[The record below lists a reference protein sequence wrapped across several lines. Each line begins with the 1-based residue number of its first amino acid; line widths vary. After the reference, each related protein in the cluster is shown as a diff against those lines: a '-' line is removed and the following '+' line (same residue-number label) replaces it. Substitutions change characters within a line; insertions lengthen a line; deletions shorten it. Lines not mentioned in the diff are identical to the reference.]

1 MPNKSY
7 LKCDE
12 GYGQKVIETDRYGY
26 ENDDNIWNNK
36 EIDVLIIGDSLVIV
50 FCVKKKTQ

>member
-1 MPNKSY
+1 M
-7 LKCDE
+7 
-12 GYGQKVIETDRYGY
+12 IETDRYGY

-36 EIDVLIIGDSLVIV
+36 EIDVLIIGNSFGNS

>member
-1 MPNKSY
+1 MPLSLMPNKSY

-36 EIDVLIIGDSLVIV
+36 EIDVLIIGDLLVIV
-50 FCVKKKTQ
+50 FV